1 MNIND
6 EITVI
11 KGVGPKTKIA
21 LNKCGIFNILDLIL
35 YFPRDY
41 EYDSFFE
48 SIQDI
53 KESER
58 VTIKVLIKDIKKDV
72 YIRKNLILSTVLIKN
87 GNLLLEAKWFNQPY
101 IKNKIE
107 VNREYI
113 FSGIL
118 KIEKNKKIF
127 INPEIKNVDKYS
139 CIIKPKYNLTAS
151 ISNNLL
157 FKLINE
163 VLSKFKFIESL
174 PNTILNKYNLCSL
187 DQAIRNIHIP
197 ENGSKLKQ
205 SKERLKFQE
214 LFSYCIKLEM
224 LKKYRENQGISYKIS
239 SDLKLLKEKLPY
251 NLTNAQNKV
260 IREILIDEKKSKP
273 MNRLIQGDVGSG
285 KTIIA
290 LIALFNAIKNGYQ
303 GVLMAPT
310 EILASQ
316 HFEEAKRLF
325 SDFGVNIGLLLG
337 SISKNEKNRV
347 KEELKAGKID
357 IIVGTHALLEADVEF
372 SNLGIIVTDEQHRFG
387 VGQRNR
393 LLNKNS
399 RVDVLVM
406 SATPIPRTLALT
418 IYGDLEVSVIDELPP
433 GRSKI
438 DTFSIEKTKRNL
450 AYEFALKEV
459 KKGAQVYIVCPLVEE
474 NEEIKAISV
483 EELFTDLKQKYF
495 KDIPIEMLY
504 GKMPPKLKD
513 NIIENFRCNKVKVLV
528 STTVI
533 EVGVNVPNATVMIIE
548 NAERF
553 GLSQLH
559 QLRGRVGRGNKKSY
573 CILISDLKNEVSKKR
588 MDIITKSNDGFYI
601 AEEDLKLRG
610 SGEIFG
616 MNQHGED
623 GFSLAN
629 LIEDIDILKVASNEA
644 RILVKSNK
652 EEDIIIKNKI
662 IAKLKETSKLIC
674 FN

>member
-6 EITVI
+6 DITVM

-21 LNKCGIFNILDLIL
+21 LNKCGIFKILDLIL

-41 EYDSFFE
+41 EFNSFFE
-48 SIQDI
+48 SIEEV
-53 KESER
+53 KESKR
-58 VTIKVLIKDIKKDV
+58 VTTKVLIKNIKKDA
-72 YIRKNLILSTVLIKN
+72 YIRRNLILSTVLIKN
-87 GNLLLEAKWFNQPY
+87 ENILLEAKWFNQPY

-107 VNREYI
+107 LNREYI
-113 FSGIL
+113 FSGTL

-127 INPEIKNVDKYS
+127 INPEIKNVEKYS
-139 CIIKPKYNLTAS
+139 CSIKPKYNLTAG

-157 FKLINE
+157 NKLINE
-163 VLSKFKFIESL
+163 VLSKFKFVESL
-174 PNTILNKYNLCSL
+174 PNTVLTKYNLFSL

-197 ENGSKLKQ
+197 EDNYKLQQ

-214 LFSYCIKLEM
+214 LFSYCLKLEM

-239 SDLKLLKEKLPY
+239 PELKLLKEKLPY
-251 NLTNAQNKV
+251 NLTNAQNRV
-260 IREILIDEKKSKP
+260 IREILIDEKKSRP
-273 MNRLIQGDVGSG
+273 MNRLVQGDVGSG

-316 HFEEAKRLF
+316 HFEEAKKLF
-325 SDFGVNIGLLLG
+325 YDFGVNIGLLIG
-337 SISKNEKNRV
+337 SISKTEKNRV
-347 KEELKAGKID
+347 KEELKLGKID
-357 IIVGTHALLEADVEF
+357 LIVGTHALLEEDVEF
-372 SNLGIIVTDEQHRFG
+372 FNLGIIVTDEQHRFG

-399 RVDVLVM
+399 NVDVLVM

-418 IYGDLEVSVIDELPP
+418 MYGDLEVSVIDELPP
-433 GRSKI
+433 GRSKV
-438 DTFSIEKTKRNL
+438 DTFFIEKNKRYL
-450 AYEFALKEV
+450 AYEFALKEI
-459 KKGAQVYIVCPLVEE
+459 KKGTQVYIVCPLVEE
-474 NEEIKAISV
+474 NEEIKVISV
-483 EELFTDLKQKYF
+483 EELFAELKQEYF
-495 KDIPIEMLY
+495 NGIPIEMLY
-504 GKMPPKLKD
+504 GKMPPKHKD
-513 NIIENFRCNKVKVLV
+513 VIIENFRDNKVKVLV

-573 CILISDLKNEVSKKR
+573 CILISDLKSEVSKKR
-588 MDIITKSNDGFYI
+588 MNIITKSNDGFYI

-629 LIEDIDILKVASNEA
+629 LIDDINLLKIASNEA
-644 RILVKSNK
+644 KILVKSDK
-652 EEDIIIKNKI
+652 KEDIIIKNKI